1 MEAFRKRFEKVVADS
16 ITKEQQIREIR
27 IDGTL
32 NAEDLKPSKQG
43 DVFTKIYRLIE
54 QFAPFGPGNMKPVF
68 IMKNLYDKQ
77 GWSKGVGE
85 THLKIS
91 AKQKGENLSL
101 NGIAFGLGEK
111 LSITANQKP
120 FQAVLSF
127 DKNYFNNK
135 HTLQLMV
142 KDIKEM

>member
-1 MEAFRKRFEKVVADS
+1 
-16 ITKEQQIREIR
+16 
-27 IDGTL
+27 
-32 NAEDLKPSKQG
+32 
-43 DVFTKIYRLIE
+43 
-54 QFAPFGPGNMKPVF
+54 MKPIF
-68 IMKNLYDKQ
+68 IMKNLYDQQ
-77 GWSKGVGE
+77 GWSKIVGE

-111 LSITANQKP
+111 LSITENQKP
-120 FQAVLSF
+120 FQAVFSL
-127 DKNYFNNK
+127 DKNYFNHK